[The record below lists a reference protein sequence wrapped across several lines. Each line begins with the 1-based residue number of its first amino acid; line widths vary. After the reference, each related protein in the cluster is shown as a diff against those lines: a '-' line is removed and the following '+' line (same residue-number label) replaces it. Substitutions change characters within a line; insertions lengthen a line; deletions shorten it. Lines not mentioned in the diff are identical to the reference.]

1 MAADGVRGELSCP
14 VCLEIY
20 TDPVTLPCGHNYC
33 RGCIGKA
40 WDPEMRGFG
49 DKPSCPQ
56 CRRRYEKQPELRSN
70 VTLWDLAERFLPI
83 GPHHGTT
90 GIPCTYCDS
99 PVPAAMSCLLCEAS
113 LCATHVRVHSTAPE
127 HVLTMPSVLLRHQN
141 CSIHRERLRY
151 RCTEDGARV
160 CVSCCL
166 AGGPRGHKVE
176 LLNGAP
182 KKTHIQ
188 AMATAD
194 LRSNITCSL
203 CREIYTD
210 PVTLPCGHTYCRDC
224 IGGTWESEEKMWGYP
239 SCPECG
245 ETYPARPGLR
255 GDRTL
260 RNILESLVPSDPGT
274 EILCTHCV
282 MRYSDLRDKLTCP
295 LCRGIYTDPVTLPCG
310 HNYCLRCIGATLR
323 LQEWLEDDPSCPE
336 CLRRYWIWP
345 ELSKNL
351 KLRHIVRSFIVT
363 HPEYGYPRVF
373 CTYCIHSAET
383 LAVPATKSCLYCG
396 VSLCDDHVTRHSK
409 SVEHILTKPTPKCSA
424 HQELLRYR
432 CTEDGAP
439 VCVSC
444 CLAGGHRGHR
454 VKLLKEA
461 TKRRKIQGAAG
472 AGLRDKL
479 TCPLCRG
486 IYTDPVT
493 LPCGHNYCLRC
504 IGGTW
509 GEQKEKREG
518 RSCPECKH
526 KIKIK
531 MELSKNHSLCNI
543 VQFLLPP
550 PEQRDPAGT
559 YCTYCIH
566 SLVPAAKSCLLCEA
580 SLCDKHVRVHS
591 RAAEH
596 VLTEPTAS
604 FGHRNCSAHG
614 ELLRYLC
621 TEDGAPVC
629 VSCCLAGG
637 HRGHRVEMLNEEQE

>member
-1 MAADGVRGELSCP
+1 
-14 VCLEIY
+14 
-20 TDPVTLPCGHNYC
+20 
-33 RGCIGKA
+33 
-40 WDPEMRGFG
+40 
-49 DKPSCPQ
+49 
-56 CRRRYEKQPELRSN
+56 
-70 VTLWDLAERFLPI
+70 
-83 GPHHGTT
+83 
-90 GIPCTYCDS
+90 
-99 PVPAAMSCLLCEAS
+99 
-113 LCATHVRVHSTAPE
+113 
-127 HVLTMPSVLLRHQN
+127 
-141 CSIHRERLRY
+141 
-151 RCTEDGARV
+151 
-160 CVSCCL
+160 
-166 AGGPRGHKVE
+166 
-176 LLNGAP
+176 
-182 KKTHIQ
+182 
-188 AMATAD
+188 
-194 LRSNITCSL
+194 
-203 CREIYTD
+203 
-210 PVTLPCGHTYCRDC
+210 
-224 IGGTWESEEKMWGYP
+224 
-239 SCPECG
+239 
-245 ETYPARPGLR
+245 
-255 GDRTL
+255 
-260 RNILESLVPSDPGT
+260 
-274 EILCTHCV
+274 

-363 HPEYGYPRVF
+363 HPEYGYPRVFCTYCIHSAETLAVPATKSCLYCGVSLCDDHVTRHSKSVEHILTKPTPKCSAHQELLRYRCTEDGAPVCVSCCLAGGHRGHRVKLLKEATKRRKIQEYGYPRVF